1 MEESKNIIK
10 VLFDARFEELSY
22 LTDEDKK
29 YIIENEQET
38 DVDSIFSDI
47 DEEIRERIK
56 ELIEKVNEKNNT
68 QNEYFYY
75 KFYKAGFD
83 DRAKIE
89 KC

>member
-1 MEESKNIIK
+1 MEQSKNIIK

-22 LTDEDKK
+22 LTEEDKK
-29 YIIENEQET
+29 YIVENEV
-38 DVDSIFSDI
+38 DIDSIFSDI
-47 DEEIRERIK
+47 DEKTRERIK
-56 ELIEKVNEKNNT
+56 ELIERVNEKNTT

-75 KFYKAGFD
+75 KFYKAGFN